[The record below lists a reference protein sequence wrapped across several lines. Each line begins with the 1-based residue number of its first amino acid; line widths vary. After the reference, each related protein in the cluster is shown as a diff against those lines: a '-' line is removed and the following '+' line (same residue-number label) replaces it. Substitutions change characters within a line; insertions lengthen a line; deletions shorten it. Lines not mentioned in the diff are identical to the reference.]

1 MSRQMHLVETTPEQ
15 LQALY
20 KRARVAS
27 LVLFVGFFTLFV
39 AFAPEGDSP
48 APAAPAVASAA
59 VTAELP

>member
-48 APAAPAVASAA
+48 AAPADTIAA
-59 VTAELP
+59 VSELP